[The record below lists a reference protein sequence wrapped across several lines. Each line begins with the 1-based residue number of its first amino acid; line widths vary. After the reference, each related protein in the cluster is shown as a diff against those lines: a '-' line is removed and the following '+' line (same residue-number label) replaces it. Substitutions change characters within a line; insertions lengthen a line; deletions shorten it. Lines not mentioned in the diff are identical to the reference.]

1 MYWIGGGSGAGKSTV
16 ARRLAAEHDLRLYST
31 DKAMRPHAA
40 RLSAEEAPLLAAFAA
55 MDLDERWALRSPR
68 EMLETFHWFAGE
80 GFELIVDDV
89 RALPPPVLV
98 EGFRLLPHLVAPGAR
113 AVWLLPTPA
122 FRRAAFESRD
132 GLWDI
137 AGRTN
142 HPERALRNLLERD
155 ALFTD
160 HLRGEVARLGRPSIE
175 VEVGMTEDAL
185 TAQVAAT
192 LGLA

>member
-80 GFELIVDDV
+80 GFELILDDV

-98 EGFRLLPHLVAPGAR
+98 EGFRLLPRLVPRGH

-155 ALFTD
+155 AMFTD
-160 HLRGEVARLGRPSIE
+160 HLRAETARLELPAIE
-175 VEVGMTEDAL
+175 VEVGMAEDDLA
-185 TAQVAAT
+185 ARVAAA
-192 LGLA
+192 LVLA